1 MGELILES
9 TKDRLCGEVNFILD
23 LYANTISGGTKLFAS
38 RAVTLQCPFN
48 LEEYLEKQVD
58 IVMDVWA
65 DDYHRSRVQCE
76 ISAVT
81 DDWRDYSMRKSEVK
95 SLSSFSTK
103 DISKYWEELSTPNPR
118 YIDF

>member
-1 MGELILES
+1 MDKIILHS
-9 TKDRLCGEVNFILD
+9 AQDRLCGKVSFILD
-23 LYANTISGGTKLFAS
+23 LYANTIDGGTKLFAS
-38 RAVTLQCPFN
+38 RAVTLDCPYN

-58 IVMDVWA
+58 IVMSVWG

-76 ISAVT
+76 ISGVS

-95 SLSSFSTK
+95 SIKGWTVE
-103 DISKYWEELSTPNPR
+103 DISELWGGMQSPR